1 MVAIVK
7 FSWQI
12 SDQGIELFA
21 TRDGKRVTL
30 SSLTDSEKLAA
41 SQGLSRLQA
50 AIENDVKE
58 VRDLSDQ
65 SGYWISPS
73 LLEEMTCAQA
83 TSVGLPF
90 DTPYSLWVRF
100 TGPLVAQN
108 SNAVLA
114 WHDSSGSKISAR
126 EDAGL
131 LFIGSKAFRIPS
143 SLARI
148 RRACLSFNSA
158 KELLDARLAAISELK
173 AAISSASGESVGS
186 DKQLAD
192 MRFRHASA
200 VSLDINSG
208 KDGINFDPVFFNA
221 DTRDQ
226 YIETG
231 ALVEDSESILTPEL
245 QRNLNSEFRKAAQV
259 KPTYVLGRGEY
270 LYIDP
275 ALRPALEVVKEQ
287 QGKSPDERARF
298 AKSPKSFIKEKYA
311 ENGLDEEV
319 ADKLVERAFVES
331 ESFSQRVI
339 DVGLWKPPVLPFIRR
354 DPNSRF
360 PEAFGLKIG
369 SKTIT
374 IPEDQLPILA
384 KSVAQAIKDGT
395 EKVQISGTGDEIPA
409 TKDALDSLN
418 AMLELF
424 LKLPP
429 VAFEEPEGEDSGGSG
444 QGQKPPETVGDKSI
458 LVVQDNFVSESF
470 VAQFNTRAK
479 FETFEEPE
487 GLVSKLK
494 EHQIHGVTWLQKCW
508 SLGYPGALLADDMGL
523 GKTLQALA
531 FIAWLRAKRQ
541 SLGKSTAPVLII
553 APISLL
559 GNWQSEAKRHLS
571 HGLLGTMALLYGE
584 GLRRFRR
591 SNFKRSDVVEG
602 QSTLDLHVL
611 KEHDWILTTYE
622 TMRDYH
628 MSLGKIDFSLIIFDE
643 MQKIKNPESMMTNA
657 AQALQADFQIGLTGT
672 PIENSL
678 ADIWTLFDTLMPS
691 SLGLGTLKDFLAYY
705 RLDATEALK
714 QLKVRLTEEL
724 DGNPPP
730 MLRRMKSDVAK
741 DLPEKIE
748 RSVQKEMPEIQAIA
762 YVQAVQGISGTKT
775 HKTKLDAFH
784 RIRGI
789 SLHPRFADES
799 SLVSGES
806 YVSESARLASCF
818 LLLDKIKIAGEKA
831 LLFVESI
838 AMQEWLA
845 FYLRE
850 KYKLERSPGR
860 IFGDTSADRRTA
872 IVERFQA
879 SPEGVFD
886 VLILSPK
893 AAGVGL
899 TLTAATHVIHLT
911 RWWNPAVEDQCT
923 DRAYRIG
930 QTKNVN
936 VYYLQAVHPLYGEG
950 SFDCILDQLLSTKRA
965 LSSGMLM
972 PTETGDELDAI
983 FKQLSSSVK

>member
-1 MVAIVK
+1 MVAIAK
-7 FSWQI
+7 FTWKI
-12 SDQGIELFA
+12 SGQGIEVFA
-21 TRDGKRVTL
+21 TRDSKRVTL
-30 SSLTDSEKLAA
+30 SSLTESEKFTA
-41 SQGLSRLQA
+41 SQGLARFQA
-50 AIENDVKE
+50 AIENDDQG
-58 VRDLSDQ
+58 VRELTDQ

-73 LLEEMTCAQA
+73 VVENMTGGQA
-83 TSVGLPF
+83 ASVGLPV

-100 TGPLVAQN
+100 TGPLVAAN
-108 SNAVLA
+108 SSAILA
-114 WHDSSGSKISAR
+114 WHDISGSKISAR
-126 EDAGL
+126 EETGL
-131 LFIGSKAFRIPS
+131 LFVGSKAFRIPS
-143 SLARI
+143 ALARI
-148 RRACLSFNSA
+148 SRACVSFNSA
-158 KELLDARLAAISELK
+158 RELLDARLAAISELK
-173 AAISSASGESVGS
+173 AAISSASGESVGT

-200 VSLDINSG
+200 LSLDIHTG

-226 YIETG
+226 YVETG
-231 ALVEDSESILTPEL
+231 TLVDDSESILTPEL
-245 QRNLNSEFRKAAQV
+245 QRNLNSEFRRSMQV

-275 ALRPALEVVKEQ
+275 ALRPALEVVKEHQ
-287 QGKSPDERARF
+287 ERSPEERARF
-298 AKSPKSFIKEKYA
+298 ARSPKSFIKEKYSDS
-311 ENGLDEEV
+311 GIDEEGI
-319 ADKLVERAFVES
+319 DKLVENAFVES

-354 DPNSRF
+354 APNSWF

-369 SKTIT
+369 SRTIT

-395 EKVQISGTGDEIPA
+395 EKVRVFGTGEEIPA
-409 TKDALDSLN
+409 TRDALDSLN
-418 AMLELF
+418 AMVELF

-429 VAFEEPEGEDSGGSG
+429 VTLEEPEVEDEEGSG
-444 QGQKPPETVGDKSI
+444 PGQRPPEVLKEKSI
-458 LVVQDNFVSESF
+458 LIVQDNFVSESF
-470 VAQFNTRAK
+470 VAKFNPRTDFK
-479 FETFEEPE
+479 NFEEPE
-487 GLVSKLK
+487 GLISKLK
-494 EHQIHGVTWLQKCW
+494 EHQIHGVSWLQKCW

-541 SLGKSTAPVLII
+541 SLGKTSAPVLIV

-559 GNWQSEAKRHLS
+559 GNWQSEAKRHLLQ
-571 HGLLGTMALLYGE
+571 GLLGKMALLYGD
-584 GLRRFRR
+584 GLSRFRR
-591 SNFKRSDVVEG
+591 ANFKRSDVIEG
-602 QSTLDLHVL
+602 QPTLDLHLL
-611 KEHDWILTTYE
+611 KENDWILTTYE

-691 SLGLGTLKDFLAYY
+691 SLGLGTLKDFLAHY

-714 QLKVRLTEEL
+714 QLKAKLTEESG
-724 DGNPPP
+724 GNPPP

-748 RSVQKEMPEIQAIA
+748 KSVQKEMPEIQAVA
-762 YVQAVQGISGTKT
+762 YVQAVQGISSSKT
-775 HKTKLDAFH
+775 NKSKLEAFH

-799 SLVSGES
+799 SLANGES

-818 LLLDKIKIAGEKA
+818 SLLDKIKASGEKA

-872 IVERFQA
+872 IVERFQD

-930 QTKNVN
+930 QSKNVT

-950 SFDCILDQLLSTKRA
+950 SFDCILDQLLSKKRA
-965 LSSGMLM
+965 LSTGMLM

-983 FKQLSSSVK
+983 FKRLSELV